1 MKINTY
7 YNINPYYYH
16 LCNINWKI
24 FGTLTFRNKNK
35 RKRFRSSRLHRDSDF
50 KRLLELS
57 FYWHG
62 ISLEEIPYF
71 LRHEHSETSQY
82 HLHFLVA
89 NSGKLEQIDTVDLCN
104 SMTACWNRD
113 FRTASGSNG
122 TSVIIPYEKSKK
134 GVKYFCK
141 EAPGSD
147 NGYYDDFVLSDA
159 LLEVIHKSQLTDPS
173 VIPSENERHSQD
185 IQRSDFGNSEDLRE

>member
-1 MKINTY
+1 MNINTY

-16 LCNINWKI
+16 LSNINWKI

-35 RKRFRSSRLHRDSDF
+35 RKRFRSSRVHRDSDF

-62 ISLEEIPYF
+62 MAFDEIPYF

-89 NSGKLEQIDTVDLCN
+89 NSGRLEQIDTVDLCN

-134 GVKYFCK
+134 GAKYFCK

-147 NGYYDDFVLSDA
+147 SGYYDDFVLSDA
-159 LLEVIHKSQLTDPS
+159 LIEVIHRSQLADPG
-173 VIPSENERHSQD
+173 VIQGENERHRQD
-185 IQRSDFGNSEDLRE
+185 IQGSNFGDSEDFRE

>member
-7 YNINPYYYH
+7 YNINPYFYH
-16 LCNINWKI
+16 LKDINWKV

-35 RKRFRSSRLHRDSDF
+35 RKRFKSSRIHRDSDF

-62 ISLEEIPYF
+62 MALEEIPYF

-82 HLHFLVA
+82 HLHFLIA
-89 NSGKLEQIDTVDLCN
+89 DSGKLEQIDTVDLCN

-147 NGYYDDFVLSDA
+147 NGYYNDFLLSDA
-159 LLEVIHKSQLTDPS
+159 LMEVIHRSQPVDPG
-173 VIPSENERHSQD
+173 VIPSENERHSEN
-185 IQRSDFGNSEDLRE
+185 IQGSDLGNSEDFRE

>member
-1 MKINTY
+1 MNINSY
-7 YNINPYYYH
+7 YKINPYFYT
-16 LCNINWKI
+16 LKDINWKI
-24 FGTLTFRNKNK
+24 FGTLTFRSKNK
-35 RKRFRSSRLHRDSDF
+35 RKRFRSSRAHRDYDF

-62 ISLEEIPYF
+62 LPLETIPYF

-82 HLHFLVA
+82 HLHFLIA
-89 NSGKLEQIDTVDLCN
+89 NSGKLQQIDTVDLCN
-104 SMTACWNRD
+104 TMTACWNRD

-141 EAPGSD
+141 ETPGSN
-147 NGYYDDFVLSDA
+147 NGYYEDFHLSDA
-159 LLEVIHKSQLTDPS
+159 LFELIQTSIPHNPS
-173 VIPSENERHSQD
+173 VIPDEDERNSQD
-185 IQRSDFGNSEDLRE
+185 IQRGDTGDSEDLR

>member
-1 MKINTY
+1 MA
-7 YNINPYYYH
+7 
-16 LCNINWKI
+16 
-24 FGTLTFRNKNK
+24 
-35 RKRFRSSRLHRDSDF
+35 
-50 KRLLELS
+50 
-57 FYWHG
+57 
-62 ISLEEIPYF
+62 LEEIPYF

-82 HLHFLVA
+82 HLHFLIA
-89 NSGKLEQIDTVDLCN
+89 DSGKLEQIDTVDLCN

-147 NGYYDDFVLSDA
+147 NGYYNDFLLSDA
-159 LLEVIHKSQLTDPS
+159 LMEVIHRSQPVGPG
-173 VIPSENERHSQD
+173 VIPSENERHSEN
-185 IQRSDFGNSEDLRE
+185 IQGSDLGNSEDFRE